1 VKDQSVQFGTVIDNV
16 ALITTFMHFHFDPG
30 HAESKSSIP
39 DIMLE
44 SLDKVLCKTKL
55 IR

>member
-44 SLDKVLCKTKL
+44 NWVKYFAKL
-55 IR
+55 S